1 MMAEPVKRC
10 IHWKDFTLPRNPS
23 ATAFTGISPKSVSEH
38 VRRPVR
44 PSAGVRDGPVR
55 DRAIPSH
62 SVANAAASHRR
73 PRRYLPIFTA
83 TTAPTISPVRTSRI
97 QLSFTQSTRGDAS
110 SANPA
115 SDDANPSN
123 PMRSLPIS
131 VPGTIRRRSSA
142 VSGFGCAGCVYMA
155 PRPSRSEANHMISR
169 ARCAELYGNPRGRI
183 RFGLSV
189 RPVFYRY
196 GGSRFPLF
204 FHVFLL

>member
-1 MMAEPVKRC
+1 MGKISHFRG
-10 IHWKDFTLPRNPS
+10 IRL

-62 SVANAAASHRR
+62 SVANAAASHRS
-73 PRRYLPIFTA
+73 PRRYLPNFTA

-131 VPGTIRRRSSA
+131 VPGTIRRRSMRRKRFRLRWMRLYGPPSIEVRGEPYDIPRA
-142 VSGFGCAGCVYMA
+142 VRGVVWQSQGAN
-155 PRPSRSEANHMISR
+155 PSRMG
-169 ARCAELYGNPRGRI
+169 CPCGLY
-183 RFGLSV
+183 SA
-189 RPVFYRY
+189 
-196 GGSRFPLF
+196 
-204 FHVFLL
+204 